1 MKVKS
6 LAIAALLGLVTLN
19 SEGQAINVSADMSN
33 TVISKN
39 KKDGKAMVSVGLSKT
54 EYANSRY

>member
-6 LAIAALLGLVTLN
+6 LAIAALLGLVTLT
-19 SEGQAINVSADMSN
+19 SDAQGVNVFTDMSN

-39 KKDGKAMVSVGLSKT
+39 KKDGKSMVSVGLS
-54 EYANSRY
+54 